1 MKKEKTMTK
10 ESRLNLILLGPPGA
24 GKGTQAKMLTSRFN
38 IPQISTGEILRT
50 AVKDQTP
57 LGIKAKEL
65 MDAGALVSDEIV
77 IGIVEERLDRTDCEK
92 GFILDGFPRTIHQA
106 DELKKMLQAHG
117 KNIDHVISVEVDK
130 EELLA
135 RITGRLTCRSCGNG
149 FHMVFSPPIAG
160 DRCDGCGGE
169 LYQRDD
175 DKEEPMRKRLDV
187 YEQQTAP
194 LAAYY
199 AEEIL
204 LRRINGS
211 GAIDDIQREFLTILQ
226 SRNE

>member
-1 MKKEKTMTK
+1 MAK
-10 ESRLNLILLGPPGA
+10 ESRLNLVLLGPPGA
-24 GKGTQAKMLTSRFN
+24 GKGTQAKKLTSRFN

-57 LGIKAKEL
+57 MGIKAKEL
-65 MDAGALVSDEIV
+65 MDTGALVSDEIV
-77 IGIVEERLDRTDCEK
+77 IGIVEERLARSDCEK

-106 DELKKMLQAHG
+106 DELKKLLRVRG
-117 KNIDHVISVEVDK
+117 EKIDHVISVEVDR

-135 RITGRLTCRSCGNG
+135 RITGRLTCRGCGRG
-149 FHMVFSPPIAG
+149 FHMLFDPPTAG

-175 DKEEPMRKRLDV
+175 DKEETTRNRLEV

-199 AEEIL
+199 AEGSL
-204 LRRINGS
+204 LRTISGS
-211 GAIDDIQREFLTILQ
+211 GSIDDIQRKLLTTLGL
-226 SRNE
+226 EAKV

>member
-1 MKKEKTMTK
+1 MTK
-10 ESRLNLILLGPPGA
+10 ESRLNLVLLGPPGA
-24 GKGTQAKMLTSRFN
+24 GKGTQAKMLTSRLN

-65 MDAGALVSDEIV
+65 MDMGGLVSDEIV
-77 IGIVEERLDRTDCEK
+77 IGIVEERLARSDCEK
-92 GFILDGFPRTIHQA
+92 GFILDGFPRTIPQA
-106 DELKKMLQAHG
+106 DELKKLLWVRG
-117 KNIDHVISVEVDK
+117 KEIDHVIYVEVDR

-135 RITGRLTCRSCGNG
+135 RITGRLTCRSCGRG
-149 FHMVFSPPIAG
+149 FHKVFDPSKAG

-175 DKEEPMRKRLDV
+175 DKEETMRNRLEV
-187 YEQQTAP
+187 YELQTAP

-199 AEEIL
+199 AKGSL
-204 LRRINGS
+204 LRTISGS
-211 GAIDDIQREFLTILQ
+211 GSIDDIQQKFLTTLGL
-226 SRNE
+226 ETKV

>member
-1 MKKEKTMTK
+1 MTK
-10 ESRLNLILLGPPGA
+10 ESRLNLVLLGPPGA

-65 MDAGALVSDEIV
+65 MDTGSLVSDEIV
-77 IGIVEERLDRTDCEK
+77 IGIVEERLARSDCEK
-92 GFILDGFPRTIHQA
+92 GFILDGFPRTIPQA
-106 DELKKMLQAHG
+106 DELRKLLRVRG
-117 KNIDHVISVEVDK
+117 KEIDHVIFVEVDR

-135 RITGRLTCRSCGNG
+135 RITGRLTCRGCGRG
-149 FHMVFSPPIAG
+149 FHKVFDPSEAG
-160 DRCDGCGGE
+160 DSCDGCGGE

-175 DKEEPMRKRLDV
+175 DKEETMRNRLEV
-187 YEQQTAP
+187 YELQTAP

-199 AEEIL
+199 AQESL
-204 LRRINGS
+204 LRTISGS
-211 GAIDDIQREFLTILQ
+211 GSIDDIQRKLLSTLGLETKV
-226 SRNE
+226 